1 MSVKSR
7 IASVVLLAAL
17 TVLPATAAIAQT
29 HV

>member
-1 MSVKSR
+1 MGTRVR
-7 IASVVLLAAL
+7 IASVVLLAVL

>member
-1 MSVKSR
+1 MSIRSR
-7 IASVVLLAAL
+7 IASVVLLAVL

>member
-1 MSVKSR
+1 MSVRSR
-7 IASVVLLAAL
+7 ITAVVFVAVL

>member
-1 MSVKSR
+1 MSVRTR
-7 IASVVLLAAL
+7 IASVVLLAVL

>member
-1 MSVKSR
+1 MSVRSR
-7 IASVVLLAAL
+7 IVSVVLLAML